1 MKELSSPPIALKR
14 LRWFIGTLII
24 LGIFGVIIF
33 YPIKILFYPDLPY
46 IPLFTR
52 ALYILLLSCILCL
65 YRILKGPTA
74 PDRIVA
80 IDILGILI
88 VGFCALLCIPTGRSW
103 YIDIGIAWALQ
114 SFIGA
119 LALSKYLEG
128 RDFDE

>member
-1 MKELSSPPIALKR
+1 MNESRSRTICR
-14 LRWFIGTLII
+14 IRWFIGALVI
-24 LGIFGVIIF
+24 LGILTAIVF
-33 YPIKILFYPDLPY
+33 YPVKILFYPDLPF
-46 IPLFTR
+46 IPFFTR
-52 ALYILLLSCILCL
+52 CLYVLLLACVLCL
-65 YRILKGPTA
+65 YRILRGPTA

-128 RDFDE
+128 RGFDD